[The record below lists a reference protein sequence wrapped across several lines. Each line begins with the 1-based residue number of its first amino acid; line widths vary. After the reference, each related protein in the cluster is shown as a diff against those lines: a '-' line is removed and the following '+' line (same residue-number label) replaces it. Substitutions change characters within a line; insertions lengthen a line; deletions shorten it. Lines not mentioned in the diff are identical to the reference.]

1 MATKNIERS
10 LVERGN
16 ATRNKFAQR
25 VSKRSERQSVRR
37 LLRQTKIDPEII
49 EDKVFPQRSYVWP
62 ESRLHFQHLIRWLL
76 ANCRGMNESE
86 VLGAI
91 SRHFDTNT
99 SIGRLVLEN
108 ANWVI
113 PKDRQGK
120 TARVV
125 LDSQAGLMPVTEW
138 LERHGLTHV
147 GQPGDALRRK
157 KRRIQARQRYAREL
171 QAIEREVRAF
181 ERELNRASWDP
192 EVRKLLELD

>member
-1 MATKNIERS
+1 MATKRIERS

-16 ATRNKFAQR
+16 ETARKNIRRQ
-25 VSKRSERQSVRR
+25 SKRSERHAVRR
-37 LLRQTKIDPEII
+37 LLHTAKIDREIV
-49 EDKVFPQRSYVWP
+49 EDKVFPERSAMWP
-62 ESRLHFQHLIRWLL
+62 GSQLRLSCLIRWLL
-76 ANCRGMNESE
+76 TNCRGMNESE

-91 SRHFDTNT
+91 SRHFDTN
-99 SIGRLVLEN
+99 SAIGRLVLEN

-113 PKDRQGK
+113 PKDRRGK

-157 KRRIQARQRYAREL
+157 KRRIQARQRYALEFLKLGAALEHDLSQVSRYL
-171 QAIEREVRAF
+171 
-181 ERELNRASWDP
+181 
-192 EVRKLLELD
+192 EVRKLLGFD